1 MAANP
6 NYKKLRLP
14 QLKKGQSPSEVQN
27 KIKIFTDFVN
37 SENPSP
43 MLSKGMVMDWEKQP
57 KNIRSF
63 LERQGIY
70 SRLVECSQKDSS
82 KRVSQPPS

>member
-14 QLKKGQSPSEVQN
+14 QLKNGQSPSEVQN

-43 MLSKGMVMDWEKQP
+43 ILAKGMIMDWKKQP
-57 KNIRSF
+57 KNIRAF

-70 SRLVECSQKDSS
+70 SRLVECSQKDSL
-82 KRVSQPPS
+82 KRALQQQN

>member
-43 MLSKGMVMDWEKQP
+43 MLA
-57 KNIRSF
+57 ITSF
-63 LERQGIY
+63 W
-70 SRLVECSQKDSS
+70 
-82 KRVSQPPS
+82 

>member
-43 MLSKGMVMDWEKQP
+43 MLAKGMVMDWEKQP

-63 LERQGIY
+63 LERPRQNEY
-70 SRLVECSQKDSS
+70 RSRRTRNLYCLFKKS
-82 KRVSQPPS
+82 

>member
-27 KIKIFTDFVN
+27 KIKTFTDFVN

-43 MLSKGMVMDWEKQP
+43 MLAKGMVMDWKKQP
-57 KNIRSF
+57 KNIRAF